1 MSLSAKRP
9 EEDRDE
15 YGYKFSGIRER
26 AGKVNGWLIALYIGL
41 TIWGVWYLI
50 AYWTKS

>member
-1 MSLSAKRP
+1 MSLPANKR
-9 EEDRDE
+9 EEDCD
-15 YGYKFSGIRER
+15 GYSYEFSGIRER
-26 AGKVNGWLIALYIGL
+26 AGKVNGWLIALYVAL